1 MSDEGELTLGT
12 FEQERA
18 ASGYEPVAFQAD
30 SALIRELGERL
41 VGAPHVALAELV
53 KNAYDA
59 DATRCAIRLER
70 NRITVSDNGHG
81 MEAGEFR
88 DHWMRIGTRNKQ
100 RNGRSRL
107 LGRNVSGSKGVGR
120 LSAQFL
126 AHQMQLVTAAEGTT
140 DRHLHALV
148 DWDAAV
154 QVRELTEATALVK
167 IEDEARGVFPEE
179 SSTGTIVV
187 MENLKHE
194 WDEDA
199 VKRLGQELWM
209 LQSPIP
215 NYGRTRSGDR
225 AAQDFQIDFSTDLE
239 GLDESFAAQMQ
250 AAMANAYAVITG
262 DANRDGATLQSH
274 VTVRFSDGEE
284 YSATF
289 ADEPA
294 YISSARWQIRVYNL
308 SGRQS
313 ANVPVQ
319 MARDYFEQFGV
330 MMFDAGFRLP
340 YYGIQSDWLGIEYDH
355 SHRKVKS
362 GLLPDSMHVQRALND
377 LPSQGRLLGVVAVDT
392 GHEARVASEDQIET
406 GDYLKILVTRD
417 RLVQNN
423 ASKQLR
429 EVVRRS
435 LDYYATRQRIKA
447 ARTADI
453 VRPLESAAVRLR
465 KIDQLI
471 QEAVERFPGDDT
483 IIALNEEIELLD
495 ATVAQQS
502 AADEAARS
510 LLGPL
515 ASAGMAAL
523 AMEHENI
530 KEVRIA
536 RSHIR
541 SLRRVATRTESDE
554 LAGIAGNLEAWLQRF
569 DDSRKLFA
577 PLLDPEDRDA
587 VEPLGAA
594 NVVRET
600 LRGIAPLVD
609 HVSFEVD
616 VARDMTLPSATF
628 AEWYALIQNVV
639 LNAANAM
646 IDTPSPRLLIAGER
660 QGRFLVLRISDIG
673 NGIDLARADR
683 FFAPFERHQGTSVER
698 RALALGGMGL
708 GLTIVRMIADQ
719 RGCTVGFIQ
728 PEPGWSTSFEMRW
741 RG

>member
-1 MSDEGELTLGT
+1 MSDESVQTLGT
-12 FEQERA
+12 YEEEKA

-59 DATRCAIRLER
+59 DATRCTIRLEK

-81 MEAGEFR
+81 MEPSEFR
-88 DHWMRIGTRNKQ
+88 DHWMRIGTQNKQ
-100 RNGRSRL
+100 RHGRSRL
-107 LGRNVSGSKGVGR
+107 FGRNVSGSKGVGR

-126 AHQMQLVTAAEGTT
+126 AHKMQLITSAENSS
-140 DRHLHALV
+140 DQPLHALV

-154 QVRELTEATALVK
+154 QMRELTEATAMVK
-167 IEDEARGVFPEE
+167 IESQARTIFPEE
-179 SSTGTIVV
+179 SATGTTVV
-187 MENLKHE
+187 MENLKHDWGKE
-194 WDEDA
+194 A
-199 VKRLGQELWM
+199 VEQLGQQLWM

-215 NYGRTRSGDR
+215 NFGRTRSGDR
-225 AAQDFQIDFSTDLE
+225 PSQDFQIGFSTDLE
-239 GLDESFAAQMQ
+239 GLDESFATQMQ
-250 AAMANAYAVITG
+250 AAMANAHAVITG
-262 DANRDGATLQSH
+262 EALRVGSNLESH
-274 VTVRFSDGEE
+274 VTVRFGDDEE
-284 YSATF
+284 YSQSFVDT
-289 ADEPA
+289 PA
-294 YISSARWQIRVYNL
+294 FLSSAKWQIRVYNL
-308 SGRQS
+308 SGRQ
-313 ANVPVQ
+313 AGNIPVQ
-319 MARDYFEQFGV
+319 LAREYFQQFGV

-362 GLLPDSMHVQRALND
+362 ALLPDSMHVQRALND
-377 LPSQGRLLGVVAVDT
+377 LPSQGRLLGVVAIDT
-392 GHEARVASEDQIET
+392 GQEARAATEDQAET

-417 RLVQNN
+417 RLVDNS
-423 ASKQLR
+423 ASQQLR
-429 EVVRRS
+429 TVVRRS

-447 ARTADI
+447 ARTTDI
-453 VRPLESAAVRLR
+453 ARPLESAAVRLR

-471 QEAVERFPGDDT
+471 HEAVERFPQDDT
-483 IIALNEEIELLD
+483 ILELSAEIQRLD
-495 ATVAQQS
+495 TTVEQQS

-541 SLRRVATRTESDE
+541 ALRRVATRTENKE
-554 LAGIAGNLEAWLQRF
+554 LEGIAGNLEGWLQRF

-577 PLLDPEDRDA
+577 PLLDAEDRDA
-587 VEPLGAA
+587 VEPLNAA

-600 LRGIAPLVD
+600 LRGIAPLVE
-609 HVSFEVD
+609 HISFDVD
-616 VARDMTLPSATF
+616 VAKDLTLPSATF
-628 AEWYALIQNVV
+628 AEWYALVQNVV

-646 IDTPSPRLLIAGER
+646 IDTRVARQLIAGHRE
-660 QGRFLVLRISDIG
+660 GRWSVLRISDLG
-673 NGIDLARADR
+673 NGIDLSRADR
-683 FFAPFERHQGTSVER
+683 FFAPFEREQGVSTER

-719 RGCTVGFIQ
+719 RGCTVGFVQ
-728 PEPGWSTSFEMRW
+728 PEPGWSTTFEMRW